1 MTATEQMAALL
12 NELMGTRRNA
22 DIGTNISARFD
33 DAEICKYFL
42 VDYCPHDLFINTK
55 SDLGPCTYIHDESLR
70 EQYRKSSRYC
80 KLGYERSLYNTLS
93 RLKDDMAKKIAKN
106 KERLAITQS
115 KDETKK
121 YEQRSDIE
129 KKINK
134 IKEEILDN
142 QKMVETYGLQ
152 GDIEKAAEVTTILE
166 RLVDEKKSLE
176 KRIEEML
183 APTDEM
189 GNKQKQMEVCEIC
202 SCFLVVGDAET
213 RMEEHFQGKQHMGYA
228 KINETLEELKKK
240 YGDILYSDRHDK
252 RGGSINSRRDRDYDR
267 RRNDGRRDYDRRG
280 KDYHRRH
287 DRGHGRDRNND
298 YRRDDRSSRRRSR
311 SRSPSRN

>member
-1 MTATEQMAALL
+1 MTATEQMAAVL

-33 DAEICKYFL
+33 DPEICKYFL

-55 SDLGPCTYIHDESLR
+55 SDLGPCSYIHDESLR
-70 EQYRKSSRYC
+70 EQYRRSSRYC

-93 RLKDDMAKKIAKN
+93 RLKEDMAKKIAKN

-129 KKINK
+129 RKINK
-134 IKEEILDN
+134 IKIEIEEN
-142 QKMVETYGLQ
+142 QKQAESYGLQ
-152 GDIEKAAEVTTILE
+152 GEIEKAAEITTIVE
-166 RLVDEKKSLE
+166 RLVEEKKTLE
-176 KRIEEML
+176 KRIEAML

-228 KINETLEELKKK
+228 KINETLDELKKK
-240 YGDILYSDRHDK
+240 YGDILYSDRND
-252 RGGSINSRRDRDYDR
+252 RRERRDRDYDR
-267 RRNDGRRDYDRRG
+267 RRTDKKDYDRRNRDYT
-280 KDYHRRH
+280 KDYYKRH
-287 DRGHGRDRNND
+287 DRGHGRERGDYD
-298 YRRDDRSSRRRSR
+298 YRRDDRYSRKRSR
-311 SRSPSRN
+311 SRSNSRN